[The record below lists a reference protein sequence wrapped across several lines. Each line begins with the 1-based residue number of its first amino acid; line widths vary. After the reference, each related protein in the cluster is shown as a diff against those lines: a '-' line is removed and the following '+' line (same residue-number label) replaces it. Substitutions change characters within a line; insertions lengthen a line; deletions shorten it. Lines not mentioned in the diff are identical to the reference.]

1 MPGRGAG
8 DLDAALAGVEDEVRT
23 WAARAQAA
31 LADAHLPG
39 AVRSF
44 VQLHALLVPRI
55 DRWLQG
61 RLGDEAAAGATPLSS
76 AAGLPG
82 LWQDLP
88 DVDGEHTSI
97 GTLLVWHAADAEAL
111 LGAEALA
118 AAPLDLVIGLE
129 PDDAQIAAQRT
140 WLETQ
145 LLSGPLPHTR
155 WWRRLIG
162 PGPRTEGLG
171 DRARIAVQRGTQ
183 TVIERLPKTDADADG
198 GGDAPVPEGTAAR
211 LDELS
216 AWIGALRDGD
226 RLTLQWHVPQPG
238 RIAVLHAHGDPA
250 RADFEVLWPQ
260 IESESGSRRQGELIE
275 VVGELSADGDRERA
289 LVVVW
294 VPAVLPPRWEN
305 DVLARRRLPP
315 GARAFRY
322 LFTVEPAP

>member
-8 DLDAALAGVEDEVRT
+8 ELDAALAGVEDEVRT

-55 DRWLQG
+55 DRWLQD
-61 RLGDEAAAGATPLSS
+61 RLGDEAGGSTPLSS

-88 DVDGEHTSI
+88 DVDGEHTSL
-97 GTLLVWHAADAEAL
+97 GELLVWHAADAEAL

-118 AAPLDLVIGLE
+118 AAPLDLLVE
-129 PDDAQIAAQRT
+129 VSPDDAQLAAQRA

-145 LLSGPLPHTR
+145 LLSGPLPRSR

-183 TVIERLPKTDADADG
+183 TVIERLPQTDG
-198 GGDAPVPEGTAAR
+198 GEAPALEGASPR

-216 AWIGALRDGD
+216 AWVGALRDGD

-238 RIAVLHAHGDPA
+238 RVAVLHAHGDTESA
-250 RADFEVLWPQ
+250 ELEVLWPQ
-260 IESESGSRRQGELIE
+260 IESESGSRRQGELVE
-275 VVGELSADGDRERA
+275 VVGELSTDGDRERA

-294 VPAVLPPRWEN
+294 VPSVLPPRWES
-305 DVLARRRLPP
+305 DVVARRRLPP